1 MPRVLITSALLTVT
15 TACLRPPSATSLI
28 FPAAQRTSCF
38 GRPARDAT
46 IYDTTAVTEKPE
58 IRRWELSY
66 PTIARDRGTGDSVVV
81 SVIVNGDGSVEAD
94 SVSFLRH
101 AQSNYGAS
109 FDSVA
114 LQAAGS
120 AAFWPG
126 CRGASPGVLSR
137 HARLRDRLALPRQGD
152 WGR

>member
-1 MPRVLITSALLTVT
+1 MTRVLITSALLTA
-15 TACLRPPSATSLI
+15 TAGCLRTPSATSLI

-58 IRRWELSY
+58 IRRLELSY
-66 PTIARDRGTGDSVVV
+66 PTIARDRGAGDSVVLG
-81 SVIVNGDGSVEAD
+81 VIVNGDGRVEAD

-109 FDSVA
+109 FDSAAV
-114 LQAAGS
+114 QAAGRV
-120 AAFWPG
+120 AFWPA
-126 CRGASPGVLSR
+126 CRGTEP
-137 HARLRDRLALPRQGD
+137 ARVRLAMPLVWFIKR
-152 WGR
+152 